1 MTRTSRR
8 WIATGPFAAVAAI
21 SSAASSRR
29 PANVVYNPRMPPIA
43 LLSPRYWTS
52 WIGLGFVWLIGRLPF
67 AWQCGLGRVLGRLTA
82 RLPGERRRVA
92 QCNLKLCFPD
102 LSESKRAELLHAALN
117 DLGMLLIEF
126 ALAWFGSARAL
137 ARVPCVIHG
146 LEHLQ
151 HCREQGRGVL
161 LVGAHFSHL
170 ELCARL
176 ISQRIKIAGMY
187 RVMDDAVFERAV
199 LRARL
204 RYAEAMFA
212 KEELRRI
219 VKYMKSGGTVWYAPD
234 QDMRGKDSVFV
245 PFFGIQAATI
255 TATHHLARL
264 SGAAVI
270 AFFHRR
276 NADGRGYT
284 LRLEAPLENFPS
296 TDVAADTAR
305 VNAIVER
312 MVLEAPAQYLWIHKR
327 FKTRPLGA
335 AALY

>member
-1 MTRTSRR
+1 VEPSPKSTSSLY
-8 WIATGPFAAVAAI
+8 A
-21 SSAASSRR
+21 
-29 PANVVYNPRMPPIA
+29 
-43 LLSPRYWTS
+43 PRYWLA
-52 WIGLGFVWLIGRLPF
+52 WIALGAVWLVGRLPL
-67 AWQCGLGRVLGRLTA
+67 ALQRGLGRALGLLTA

-92 QCNLKLCFPD
+92 ARNIELCFPELKPD
-102 LSESKRAELLHAALN
+102 QRAELLRAALR

-126 ALAWFGSARAL
+126 ALAWFGSTRAL
-137 ARVPCVIHG
+137 ARMPCAIEG
-146 LEHLQ
+146 LEHLEL
-151 HCREQGRGVL
+151 CRAQGRGVL

-176 ISQRIKIAGMY
+176 VSQRIRIAGVY

-219 VKYMKSGGTVWYAPD
+219 VKYMKNGGTVWYAPD

-245 PFFGIQAATI
+245 PFFGVPAATI

-264 SGAAVI
+264 SGAAVVP
-270 AFFHRR
+270 FFHRR

-284 LRLEAPLENFPS
+284 IRLEAPLEGFPS
-296 TDVAADTAR
+296 ADVVADTAR

-312 MVLEAPAQYLWIHKR
+312 MVREAPAQYLWIHKR
-327 FKTRPLGA
+327 FKTRPQGEA
-335 AALY
+335 AVY

>member
-1 MTRTSRR
+1 
-8 WIATGPFAAVAAI
+8 
-21 SSAASSRR
+21 
-29 PANVVYNPRMPPIA
+29 
-43 LLSPRYWTS
+43 
-52 WIGLGFVWLIGRLPF
+52 
-67 AWQCGLGRVLGRLTA
+67 
-82 RLPGERRRVA
+82 
-92 QCNLKLCFPD
+92 
-102 LSESKRAELLHAALN
+102 
-117 DLGMLLIEF
+117 MLLIEF

-137 ARVPCVIHG
+137 ARVPCAIEG
-146 LEHLQ
+146 LEHLER
-151 HCREQGRGVL
+151 CRAQGRGVL

-176 ISQRIKIAGMY
+176 VSQRIRIAGMY
-187 RVMDDAVFERAV
+187 RVMDDPVFERAV

-204 RYAEAMFA
+204 RYADAMFP

-219 VKYMKSGGTVWYAPD
+219 VRYMKNGSTVWYAPD

-245 PFFGIQAATI
+245 PFFGIRAATI

-270 AFFHRR
+270 PFFHRR

-284 LRLEAPLENFPS
+284 IRLEAPLQDFPS

-312 MVLEAPAQYLWIHKR
+312 MVREAPAQYLWIHKR
-327 FKTRPLGA
+327 FKTRPEGEA
-335 AALY
+335 PIY